1 MKKYCRP
8 QARRQTRKHGGTYKQ
23 NMENCRLVSCNPTCQ
38 DTSFGP
44 NITLPAHLAAL
55 PRYAAGAEW
64 RAAFEKKRKRLF
76 GSRKNILRKGFYA
89 HMPAA
94 VVKSAKKQGA
104 ISGCF
109 EGI

>member
-44 NITLPAHLAAL
+44 DLTLPAHLAAL
-55 PRYAAGAEW
+55 PRYKAGAEW

-76 GSRKNILRKGFYA
+76 GTRKNILRNGFYV
-89 HMPAA
+89 HIPA
-94 VVKSAKKQGA
+94 SYKKADRRQGA
-104 ISGCF
+104 ISGCY
-109 EGI
+109 EGV